1 MTIST
6 QIKHP
11 WRTTV
16 RSAFQAVVAIAPLA
30 APLYFAATHNDPAL
44 ATGIFGAMIAI
55 AAAVTRIMA
64 LPGVDAFL
72 TQFVPFLA
80 TQPAATPVFTV
91 GNPSAKVTT
100 TPPSK

>member
-1 MTIST
+1 MTVST
-6 QIKHP
+6 QVKHP

-16 RSAFQAVVAIAPLA
+16 RSAFQAILAIAPLA
-30 APLYFAATHNDPAL
+30 APLYVAATNKDSAL

-72 TQFVPFLA
+72 MKFAPFLA
-80 TQPAATPVFTV
+80 TQPVAAFNAPSDAPVTPVAPLV
-91 GNPSAKVTT
+91 
-100 TPPSK
+100 